1 MMSQDDKNTSVF
13 LDGDLSHAE
22 SRKGGEFFSRKERID
37 RKGWK
42 HVKLGDVCDLKNGYA
57 FASESYVSRGKYF
70 VITIANVQDGRFV
83 IGDET
88 NKINSMP
95 IDVQKHQILK
105 KGNLLI
111 SMTGNVGRVCVVDR
125 NDCLLNQR
133 VGLLEVNNTVDKTFI
148 YYRLQHFD
156 FQQKMISAGK
166 GGAQPNIGK
175 HDILGFEFDLP
186 EIPEQKAISKSLS
199 CINHLIF
206 SLQNLA
212 FKYEAIKK
220 ATVNL
225 LLKPKEGWRRI
236 RLDDCCMCLDNMRK
250 PVNEEMRQSMKGDI
264 PYCGANGI
272 VDYVNDYTIN
282 DSVILIAEDGGYFD
296 EYQTRSIAYMIIGK
310 AWVNNHAHILKAKN
324 GYCQDY
330 IFHTLEHKN
339 IVPFITSG
347 TRAKLTKRE
356 LLNIEINAPESVYE
370 QRKIATQISAID
382 NALNDCRAQLAK
394 AQSLKQGMMSYFFG

>member
-13 LDGDLSHAE
+13 PHPHIDRSNWKRVRLGDLVARQTISMGRGNVISKEAIG
-22 SRKGGEFFSRKERID
+22 SDPGAYPVFSSSATGDGIIGYYARYMFEDERISWSID
-37 RKGWK
+37 G
-42 HVKLGDVCDLKNGYA
+42 G
-57 FASESYVSRGKYF
+57 
-70 VITIANVQDGRFV
+70 GRFFYHPASRYSVTNVSGWIKVHKPAEINTRYLYLALDAEWKKKHFDYQTKAHPSV
-83 IGDET
+83 IKNEYIIAYPDIDT
-88 NKINSMP
+88 QNKIATVIASCDDY
-95 IDVQKHQILK
+95 ITAIQS
-105 KGNLLI
+105 LI
-111 SMTGNVGRVCVVDR
+111 T
-125 NDCLLNQR
+125 
-133 VGLLEVNNTVDKTFI
+133 
-148 YYRLQHFD
+148 
-156 FQQKMISAGK
+156 
-166 GGAQPNIGK
+166 
-175 HDILGFEFDLP
+175 
-186 EIPEQKAISKSLS
+186 
-199 CINHLIF
+199 
-206 SLQNLA
+206 
-212 FKYEAIKK
+212 KYEAIKK

-225 LLKPKEGWRRI
+225 LLKPKAGWQRI

-310 AWVNNHAHILKAKN
+310 AWVNNHAHILKVKN

-370 QRKIATQISAID
+370 QRKIAAQISAID

>member
-1 MMSQDDKNTSVF
+1 M
-13 LDGDLSHAE
+13 DGDLSHAE
-22 SRKGGEFFSRKERID
+22 SRRGGEFFSRKERID

-42 HVKLGDVCDLKNGYA
+42 RVRLGDVGYVYGGLTGKSKEHFGKGNAKYITFLNVLSNTVIDTSALQDVIVSSDEHQNAVKDGDLFFNNSSETPEEVGMCACLENDLQETYLNSFCFGFRPTINNVLWPR
-57 FASESYVSRGKYF
+57 FAAILFNSVYGRKKMSILAQGATRYNLSKEQFLNLKIEIPSYV
-70 VITIANVQDGRFV
+70 
-83 IGDET
+83 E
-88 NKINSMP
+88 
-95 IDVQKHQILK
+95 QKHIASTL
-105 KGNLLI
+105 
-111 SMTGNVGRVCVVDR
+111 STFD
-125 NDCLLNQR
+125 DYT
-133 VGLLEVNNTVDKTFI
+133 GLL
-148 YYRLQHFD
+148 Q
-156 FQQKMISAGK
+156 
-166 GGAQPNIGK
+166 
-175 HDILGFEFDLP
+175 
-186 EIPEQKAISKSLS
+186 SL
-199 CINHLIF
+199 I
-206 SLQNLA
+206 A
-212 FKYEAIKK
+212 KYEAIKK

-225 LLKPKEGWRRI
+225 LLKPKAGWQRI

-310 AWVNNHAHILKAKN
+310 AWVNNHAHILKVKN

-370 QRKIATQISAID
+370 QRKIAAQISAID